1 MKSTRFLRIC
11 VVSGAAAAG
20 ALSLLAAG
28 CGGGGA
34 GSSGEKIGDVAIVFD
49 ADCKWLEANARKEM
63 ESALTRHKDIAVV
76 YAHNDPQAHGAWL
89 AARAEGQGREKTI
102 KFIGIDANPDEG
114 KKYVREGIL
123 AATLEYP
130 TGAAE
135 AIDMA
140 LLILNGV
147 EVPKDISLATT
158 LYTQENVDKGGIP
171 VDAPGPAIVAD
182 LRTRHADL
190 LKPDPANAGKWTLG
204 MSQCNLGEPWRVR
217 MNQEIQQAAAR
228 YPQLKV
234 VYKDAQNDSQ
244 TQRNQV
250 EEFLTQK
257 IDLLIVSPKETVPLT
272 PPVKK
277 VFEAKVPVI
286 VLDRS
291 IQGDTYTCF
300 IGGNNVLIGQTAG
313 RYIGHLMDGKGNI
326 VELKGLMTTEPG
338 HERHNGFIQGL
349 KDYVAN
355 PASISAQ
362 FTGGAAVPGAP
373 PASQP
378 GS

>member
-1 MKSTRFLRIC
+1 MAMRRRSPKRRSVGVRILSA
-11 VVSGAAAAG
+11 VSLTATIV
-20 ALSLLAAG
+20 G
-28 CGGGGA
+28 CGDKA
-34 GSSGEKIGDVAIVFD
+34 PTGEKIGDMTIVFD
-49 ADCKWLEANARKEM
+49 ADCKWLESNARKEM
-63 ESALTRHKDIAVV
+63 ESALTRFDKIDVV
-76 YAHNDPQAHGAWL
+76 YGHNDPQAHGAWL
-89 AARAEGQGREKTI
+89 AARAEGQGREQSI
-102 KFIGIDANPDEG
+102 EFIGIDANPDEG

-123 AATLEYP
+123 SATLEYP

-135 AIDMA
+135 AIDVA
-140 LLILNGV
+140 LLILSGL
-147 EVPKDISLATT
+147 EVPKNISLATT
-158 LYTQENVDKGGIP
+158 LYTKDNLDSGGIP
-171 VDAPGPAIVAD
+171 VEAPGAAMVAE
-182 LRTRHADL
+182 LRAKHAGI
-190 LKPDPANAGKWTLG
+190 LKPDPANAAKWTIG

-217 MNQEIQQAAAR
+217 MNQEVEAAAAK

-300 IGGNNVLIGQTAG
+300 IGGNNTLIGRTAG
-313 RYIGHLMDGKGNI
+313 RYIGHVMQGKGNI
-326 VELKGLMTTEPG
+326 VELKGLMTTDPA
-338 HERHNGFIQGL
+338 HERHDGFIQGL
-349 KDYVAN
+349 KDYIAD
-355 PASISAQ
+355 PAGIDKL
-362 FTGGAAVPGAP
+362 FTGGAAATQPAGATTKP
-373 PASQP
+373 E
-378 GS
+378 